1 MLFFITSHKLLMLSA
16 MGYIDPGSGSVLFQV
31 LLAALVGGIFY
42 LRNFIL
48 RFFRYLR
55 TFFSRK
61 SNGD

>member
-1 MLFFITSHKLLMLSA
+1 